1 MGILYDLGLVIVLG
15 GALGI
20 IAKLLRQPLV
30 LAYIATGILLGP
42 SVFGL
47 IKNQEF
53 VAALSSL
60 GIALL
65 LFTVGLELDLRKL
78 KRFSFL
84 AIVVGLGQV
93 VITGT
98 FGFLLCRVFN
108 FSTLAA
114 LYFALALTF
123 SSTAIVIKLLS
134 DNKELDSLH
143 GKFIIATML
152 IQDVVAIIALII
164 LRGVNLSLPV
174 SELSLEIALVV
185 LKGILFL
192 VASILV
198 GHLVI
203 SQLFRFVKGSPE
215 LLFLI
220 AIAWCVLL
228 AFAAEKVGLSFEIG
242 AFLAGLSLE
251 STIFNYEIVG
261 KTKPLRDFFLI
272 IFFTSLGMQMTWGE
286 VGANWL
292 LVAIFTLFVLIGNPL
307 IAWVFMGLLGF
318 KKRISFLTGLATS
331 QVSEFSII
339 LIASGITLGH
349 LAPQYI
355 SLITLIAIITLPISA
370 VILSH
375 DDTLYRKL
383 GKYLDLFE
391 KKKLRFKDLMN
402 SVTPLQDHIVLFGC
416 DRMGTVIVNTL
427 KKLNQR
433 YLVIDFNL
441 ETVEQLKKDKVNT
454 FYGDIQ
460 DPEILDKANL
470 DKAKIII
477 STVPDLADNLFL
489 LSQVKSTGVII
500 YITARN
506 IDEALELYKRGASY
520 VILPHRLSGD
530 YVAMLLEKLKNS
542 QEEIKLLRN
551 RHVLELEKA
560 LV

>member
-1 MGILYDLGLVIVLG
+1 MGILYELGLVIVLG
-15 GALGI
+15 GALGLV
-20 IAKLLRQPLV
+20 AKLLRQPLV

-47 IKNQEF
+47 IKNQDF

-84 AIVVGLGQV
+84 AIIVGLGQV
-93 VITGT
+93 IITGT
-98 FGFLLCRVFN
+98 FGFLLCQVFH
-108 FSTLAA
+108 FSLLAS

-152 IQDVVAIIALII
+152 IQDVVVIIALIV
-164 LRGVNLSLPV
+164 LRGVNLSSPLP
-174 SELSLEIALVV
+174 ELSLEIVLII

-203 SQLFRFVKGSPE
+203 SQLFRLVKGSSE

-220 AIAWCVLL
+220 SIAWCVLL

-272 IFFTSLGMQMTWGE
+272 IFFTSLGMQMAWGD

-292 LVAIFTLFVLIGNPL
+292 LALIFTVFVLIGNPL
-307 IAWVFMGLLGF
+307 IVWIFMGLLGF
-318 KKRISFLTGLATS
+318 KKRISFLTGLATG

-339 LIASGITLGH
+339 LIVSGISLGH
-349 LAPQYI
+349 LAPQHI

-370 VILSH
+370 IVLSH
-375 DDTLYRKL
+375 DNTIYRWL
-383 GKYLDLFE
+383 GKYLNIFE
-391 KKKLRFKDLMN
+391 RKKLRFKELLN
-402 SVTPLQDHIVLFGC
+402 SVAPLRNHIVLFGC
-416 DRMGTVIVNTL
+416 DRMGTVILDAL
-427 KKLNQR
+427 KKLNLQ

-441 ETVEQLKKDKVNT
+441 ETVEQLKKDGVNT

-470 DKAKIII
+470 DEAKIII

-489 LSQVKSTGVII
+489 LSQVKNKKTVV

-506 IDEALELYKRGASY
+506 IDDALELYKRGASY

-530 YVAMLLEKLKNS
+530 YVATLLEKLKNNR
-542 QEEIKLLRN
+542 EEIKLMRD
-551 RHVLELEKA
+551 RHILELEK
-560 LV
+560 VIV